1 VAESAT
7 FAVDAFLEGDRLR
20 RGVQLLVEDDRLSY
34 DDVGLPLDEVFWV
47 SRRAGLLLV
56 FSRGYI
62 AAFRAS
68 DDRLDDLN
76 RAIDARLDVD
86 ALRAAVLEPLA
97 RESIV
102 CSAAVAISGAVE
114 DGAVKAGSAEDGV
127 ADGRSLKGLF
137 VAVFT
142 RQALHLFAREEAFR
156 VPWPVTVARETAG
169 EPRQARPALE
179 IERGDTALRIL
190 YLRPEEISAI
200 LEVAKTA
207 PPEPAEREEAIEMF
221 ARREVAGPTPARLPE
236 FTTSTETIR
245 EQAEKQA
252 ATLPSD
258 LPMRVGLPDNFFA
271 DHFHELGETA
281 LGPLLF
287 RKSAASRARS
297 LAKAVEAMDASALQ
311 EDARAATLN
320 SLGRLTEAYDRELSR
335 LLQGKRRAQKLGV
348 ELAVSEALRDSLQRR
363 FLAPVHDLTPQFQ
376 RLEHAQ
382 AELRLRLE
390 RLEEGPP
397 EAEESELDEAA
408 DEWHSALVLVDL
420 DFATAWQELLPE
432 IGVAWSESL
441 LPALA
446 EAAAAPRQRVP
457 EWVKLLV
464 IGLITTIVVAAVVLA
479 LLATRSAM

>member
-1 VAESAT
+1 MAESAT

-20 RGVQLLVEDDRLSY
+20 RGVQLQVEDDRLSY
-34 DDVGLPLDEVFWV
+34 DDVGLCLDEVFWV

-56 FSRGYI
+56 FARGYV

-68 DDRLDDLN
+68 DDRLDDLS

-97 RESIV
+97 WESVV
-102 CSAAVAISGAVE
+102 CSAGVAISGGLEEGPAE
-114 DGAVKAGSAEDGV
+114 IGAAA
-127 ADGRSLKGLF
+127 GRSLKGLF

-142 RQALHLFAREEAFR
+142 RQALHLFSREQAFR
-156 VPWPVTVARETAG
+156 VPWPVAVARKMAG

-179 IERGDTALRIL
+179 LARGDTTLRIL
-190 YLRPEEISAI
+190 YLRAEEISAV
-200 LEVAKTA
+200 LEIAETE

-236 FTTSTETIR
+236 FTTSAETIR
-245 EQAEKQA
+245 QQAEKEA
-252 ATLPSD
+252 ARLPSD
-258 LPMRVGLPDNFFA
+258 LPMRIGLPADFFA
-271 DHFHELGETA
+271 DHFQELGETA

-311 EDARAATLN
+311 DDARAASLN
-320 SLGRLTEAYDRELSR
+320 SLGRLTERYDRELSR
-335 LLQGKRRAQKLGV
+335 LLQGKRRAQKLGA
-348 ELAVSEALRDSLQRR
+348 ELAVSEALRESLQRR
-363 FLAPVHDLTPQFQ
+363 FLAPVHNLTPQFQ

-408 DEWHSALVLVDL
+408 EEWHSALVLVDL

-441 LPALA
+441 LPGLA
-446 EAAAAPRQRVP
+446 EAATASPQRVP

-464 IGLITTIVVAAVVLA
+464 IGLITTLIVATVVLV
-479 LLATRSAM
+479 LLATRNAM

>member
-34 DDVGLPLDEVFWV
+34 DDVSLPLDEVFWV

-56 FSRGYI
+56 FARGYV

-68 DDRLDDLN
+68 DDRLDDLS

-86 ALRAAVLEPLA
+86 ALRAAVLEPLVW
-97 RESIV
+97 ESVV
-102 CSAAVAISGAVE
+102 CSAGVAISGGVE
-114 DGAVKAGSAEDGV
+114 GPAEIGVAGSGAEAV
-127 ADGRSLKGLF
+127 RSLKGLF

-142 RQALHLFAREEAFR
+142 RQALHIFSREQTFR
-156 VPWPVTVARETAG
+156 VPWPVAVARETAG

-179 IERGDTALRIL
+179 LERGDTALRIL
-190 YLRPEEISAI
+190 YLRAEEISAV
-200 LEVAKTA
+200 LEIAEMA
-207 PPEPAEREEAIEMF
+207 PPERAEREEAIEMF

-236 FTTSTETIR
+236 FTTSAETIR
-245 EQAEKQA
+245 QQAEKEA
-252 ATLPSD
+252 AKLPSD
-258 LPMRVGLPDNFFA
+258 LPTRIGLPDDFFA
-271 DHFHELGETA
+271 DHFQALGETA

-297 LAKAVEAMDASALQ
+297 LTKAVEAMDASALQ
-311 EDARAATLN
+311 DDARAASLN
-320 SLGRLTEAYDRELSR
+320 SLGRLAERYDRELSR
-335 LLQGKRRAQKLGV
+335 LLQGKRRAQKLGA

-363 FLAPVHDLTPQFQ
+363 FLAPVHNLTPQFQ

-408 DEWHSALVLVDL
+408 EEWHSALVLVDL

-446 EAAAAPRQRVP
+446 EAAAAPPQRVP

-464 IGLITTIVVAAVVLA
+464 IGLITTIIVATVVLV
-479 LLATRSAM
+479 LLATRNAM

>member
-1 VAESAT
+1 MAESAT

-20 RGVQLLVEDDRLSY
+20 RGVQLQVEKDRLSY
-34 DDVGLPLDEVFWV
+34 DDVGLSLDEVFWV

-56 FSRGYI
+56 FARGYV

-68 DDRLDDLN
+68 DDRLDDLS

-97 RESIV
+97 WESVV
-102 CSAAVAISGAVE
+102 CSAGVAISGGLEEGPAE
-114 DGAVKAGSAEDGV
+114 IGAAA
-127 ADGRSLKGLF
+127 GRSLKGLF

-142 RQALHLFAREEAFR
+142 RQALHLFSCEQAFR
-156 VPWPVTVARETAG
+156 VPWPVAVARETAG

-179 IERGDTALRIL
+179 LARGDTTLRIL
-190 YLRPEEISAI
+190 YLRAEEISAV
-200 LEVAKTA
+200 LEIAETA

-236 FTTSTETIR
+236 FTTSAETIR
-245 EQAEKQA
+245 QQAEKEA
-252 ATLPSD
+252 AKLPSD
-258 LPMRVGLPDNFFA
+258 LPARIGLPDDFFA
-271 DHFHELGETA
+271 DHFQELGETA

-297 LAKAVEAMDASALQ
+297 LTKAVEAMDASALQ
-311 EDARAATLN
+311 DDARAASLN
-320 SLGRLTEAYDRELSR
+320 SLGRLTERYDRELSR
-335 LLQGKRRAQKLGV
+335 LLQGKRRAQKLGA
-348 ELAVSEALRDSLQRR
+348 ELAVSEALRESLQRR
-363 FLAPVHDLTPQFQ
+363 FLAPVHNLTPQFQ

-408 DEWHSALVLVDL
+408 EEWHSALVLVDL

-441 LPALA
+441 LPGLA
-446 EAAAAPRQRVP
+446 EAAAAPPQRVP

-464 IGLITTIVVAAVVLA
+464 IGLITTLIVATVVLV
-479 LLATRSAM
+479 LLATRNAM

>member
-20 RGVQLLVEDDRLSY
+20 RGVQLRVDDDRLSY
-34 DDVGLPLDEVFWV
+34 DEVGLSLDEVFWV
-47 SRRAGLLLV
+47 SKRAGLLLV
-56 FSRGYI
+56 FSRAYV

-68 DDRLDDLN
+68 NDRLDDLG

-86 ALRAAVLEPLA
+86 ALRAATLEPMA
-97 RESIV
+97 WESIL
-102 CSAAVAISGAVE
+102 CSAGVAISGAVE
-114 DGAVKAGSAEDGV
+114 GSHTEDGA
-127 ADGRSLKGLF
+127 ADARSLKGLF
-137 VAVFT
+137 VAIFT
-142 RQALHLFAREEAFR
+142 RQALHLFAREETYR
-156 VPWPVTVARETAG
+156 VPWPVAVAREKSG

-179 IERGDTALRIL
+179 LESGETALRIL

-200 LEVAKTA
+200 LEIAKTA

-245 EQAEKQA
+245 EKAEKEA
-252 ATLPSD
+252 AKLPSD
-258 LPMRVGLPDNFFA
+258 LPMRIGLPDDFFA
-271 DHFHELGETA
+271 GHFQELGETA

-311 EDARAATLN
+311 DDARAASLN
-320 SLGRLTEAYDRELSR
+320 SLGRLTETYDRELSR
-335 LLQGKRRAQKLGV
+335 LLQGKRRAQRLDA
-348 ELAVSEALRDSLQRR
+348 ELAVSEALRESLQRR
-363 FLAPVHDLTPQFQ
+363 FLAPVHNLTPQFQ

-408 DEWHSALVLVDL
+408 EEWHSALVLVDL
-420 DFATAWQELLPE
+420 DFAKAWGELLPE

-446 EAAAAPRQRVP
+446 KAAAAPRQRVP

-464 IGLITTIVVAAVVLA
+464 IGLITTLIVATVVLV
-479 LLATRSAM
+479 LLATRNAM

>member
-1 VAESAT
+1 MAESAT

-20 RGVQLLVEDDRLSY
+20 RGVQLQVEDDRLSY

-56 FSRGYI
+56 FARGYI
-62 AAFRAS
+62 VAFRAS

-86 ALRAAVLEPLA
+86 ALRAAALEPLA
-97 RESIV
+97 WESIV
-102 CSAAVAISGAVE
+102 CSAGVAISGAVE
-114 DGAVKAGSAEDGV
+114 DGSAKNGV

-142 RQALHLFAREEAFR
+142 RRALHVFAREEAFR
-156 VPWPVTVARETAG
+156 VHWPVTVARETAG

-207 PPEPAEREEAIEMF
+207 PPEPTEQEEAIEMF

-271 DHFHELGETA
+271 DHFQELGETA

-382 AELRLRLE
+382 AELRLRLK

-464 IGLITTIVVAAVVLA
+464 IGLITTIIVAAMVLA

>member
-1 VAESAT
+1 MAESAT

-20 RGVQLLVEDDRLSY
+20 RGVQLQVEDDRLSY
-34 DDVGLPLDEVFWV
+34 DDVALSLDEVFWV

-56 FSRGYI
+56 FARGYI

-76 RAIDARLDVD
+76 RTIDARLDVE
-86 ALRAAVLEPLA
+86 ALRAAALEPLA
-97 RESIV
+97 WESVV
-102 CSAAVAISGAVE
+102 CSAGVAITGAVE
-114 DGAVKAGSAEDGV
+114 DGRTRNGAAN
-127 ADGRSLKGLF
+127 GRPLKGLF

-156 VPWPVTVARETAG
+156 VPWPVAVARETTG

-179 IERGDTALRIL
+179 LERGDTALRIL

-200 LEVAKTA
+200 LEVAEAA
-207 PPEPAEREEAIEMF
+207 PPEPAGQEEAIEMF

-258 LPMRVGLPDNFFA
+258 LPMRVGLPDNFLA
-271 DHFHELGETA
+271 DHFQELGETA

-420 DFATAWQELLPE
+420 DFAAAWQELLPE

-464 IGLITTIVVAAVVLA
+464 IGLITTIIVAAVVLA
-479 LLATRSAM
+479 LLATWNAM

>member
-20 RGVQLLVEDDRLSY
+20 RGVQLQVEDDRLSY
-34 DDVGLPLDEVFWV
+34 DEVGLSLDEVFWV

-56 FSRGYI
+56 FARGYV

-68 DDRLDDLN
+68 DDRLDDLS

-97 RESIV
+97 WESVV
-102 CSAAVAISGAVE
+102 CSAGVAISGRVE
-114 DGAVKAGSAEDGV
+114 EGPAEIGAAA
-127 ADGRSLKGLF
+127 GRSLKGLF

-142 RQALHLFAREEAFR
+142 RQALHLFSREQAFR
-156 VPWPVTVARETAG
+156 VPWPVVVRETAG

-179 IERGDTALRIL
+179 LERGDTALRIL
-190 YLRPEEISAI
+190 YLRSEEISAI
-200 LEVAKTA
+200 LEIAETE

-236 FTTSTETIR
+236 FTTSAKTIR
-245 EQAEKQA
+245 QQAEKEA
-252 ATLPSD
+252 ARLPSD
-258 LPMRVGLPDNFFA
+258 LPMRIGLPADFFA
-271 DHFHELGETA
+271 DHFQELGETA

-311 EDARAATLN
+311 DDARAASLN
-320 SLGRLTEAYDRELSR
+320 SLGRLTERYDRELSR
-335 LLQGKRRAQKLGV
+335 LLQGKRRAQKLGA
-348 ELAVSEALRDSLQRR
+348 ELAVSEALRESLQRR
-363 FLAPVHDLTPQFQ
+363 FLAPVHNLTPQFQ

-408 DEWHSALVLVDL
+408 EEWHGALVLVDL

-441 LPALA
+441 LPGLA
-446 EAAAAPRQRVP
+446 EAAAAPPQRVP

-464 IGLITTIVVAAVVLA
+464 IGLITTLIVATVVLV
-479 LLATRSAM
+479 LLATRNAM